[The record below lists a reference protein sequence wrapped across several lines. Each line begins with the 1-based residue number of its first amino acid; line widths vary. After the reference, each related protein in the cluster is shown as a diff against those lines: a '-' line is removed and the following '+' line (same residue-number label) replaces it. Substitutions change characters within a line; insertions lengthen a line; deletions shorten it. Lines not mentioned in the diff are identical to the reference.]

1 MRNGHGQNLFQNG
14 VCNRTGKGLQKQEA
28 LGKWVSQ
35 LDYSVHKGVSLGLV
49 SGSLEENWDG
59 RQSPPTPQRKA
70 PIIWLW
76 TVLKDSTVQQVSRLT
91 FLVSESKGSGVGV
104 LTFWASSGGGANTR
118 GSPRGRAAA
127 KFISG

>member
-1 MRNGHGQNLFQNG
+1 M
-14 VCNRTGKGLQKQEA
+14 GKGLQKQEA

-35 LDYSVHKGVSLGLV
+35 LDYSVHKAVSLGLV
-49 SGSLEENWDG
+49 SGSLEEKWDG
-59 RQSPPTPQRKA
+59 ETEPTPPPPRKA

-76 TVLKDSTVQQVSRLT
+76 TVLKDSTVQQKSGLT